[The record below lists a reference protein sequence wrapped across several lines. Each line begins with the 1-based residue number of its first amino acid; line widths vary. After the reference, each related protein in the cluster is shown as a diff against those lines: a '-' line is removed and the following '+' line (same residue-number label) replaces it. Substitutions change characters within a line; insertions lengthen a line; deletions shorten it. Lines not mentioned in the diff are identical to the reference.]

1 MNPRFK
7 EILARPEFEAWA
19 DKHWGSSAHLHKSK
33 TCGEWD
39 AWQAGRVDLPVILA
53 QVDSLRIALE
63 RLLDERN
70 SKTELQARILL
81 LALRRF
87 ES

>member
-1 MNPRFK
+1 M
-7 EILARPEFEAWA
+7 
-19 DKHWGSSAHLHKSK
+19 
-33 TCGEWD
+33 
-39 AWQAGRVDLPVILA
+39 PVLLA

>member
-1 MNPRFK
+1 MNERV
-7 EILARPEFEAWA
+7 AFEAWC
-19 DKHWGSSAHLHKSK
+19 DEYWDTSAYLHKSR
-33 TCGEWD
+33 TCGEWA
-39 AWQAGRVDLPVILA
+39 AWRAARVDMPVLLA